1 MDTEEIHSESK
12 SSNIEKK
19 MINDDLVMT
28 KKKLKVIK
36 QALKDEKAKNEEIY
50 NKYNESIHQIE

>member
-28 KKKLKVIK
+28 KKKLKVINVHFCTFTLPGLSSSK
-36 QALKDEKAKNEEIY
+36 F
-50 NKYNESIHQIE
+50 

>member
-19 MINDDLVMT
+19 MINDDLLMT

-36 QALKDEKAKNEEIY
+36 QALKDEKAKNEEI
-50 NKYNESIHQIE
+50 

>member
-36 QALKDEKAKNEEIY
+36 QPLKDEKIKNEDIE
-50 NKYNESIHQIE
+50 NKYKEAIV

>member
-1 MDTEEIHSESK
+1 MDTEEINSESK

-19 MINDDLVMT
+19 IMNDALLMT

-36 QALKDEKAKNEEIY
+36 
-50 NKYNESIHQIE
+50 

>member
-36 QALKDEKAKNEEIY
+36 QALKDEKIKNEDIE
-50 NKYNESIHQIE
+50 NKYKEAIV

>member
-36 QALKDEKAKNEEIY
+36 QALKDEKIKNEDIE
-50 NKYNESIHQIE
+50 NKYKEAII

>member
-19 MINDDLVMT
+19 LINDDLVMT

-36 QALKDEKAKNEEIY
+36 QALKDEKIKNEDIE
-50 NKYNESIHQIE
+50 NKYKEAIV